1 MEKFKNFIRKK
12 RIFKLFIEINYYK
25 ATGGV
30 VKWQSQTLE
39 LEK

>member
-1 MEKFKNFIRKK
+1 MENFKKKLSKK

-30 VKWQSQTLE
+30 VK
-39 LEK
+39 